1 MLTFT
6 QLTNQKLSGKGYRR
20 KNELEQQYKVLE
32 EEYVASIIED
42 TESEYKAS
50 NTAKAWKV
58 VNTITNRK
66 NMPSGKLK
74 GKSPEERKEQYFRNL
89 LGTPDK
95 NPPIENIPLTFKNNI
110 IIEDGVFISG
120 LRSSQIDQK

>member
-1 MLTFT
+1 MLE
-6 QLTNQKLSGKGYRR
+6 
-20 KNELEQQYKVLE
+20 NEFIASLIE
-32 EEYVASIIED
+32 ETD
-42 TESEYKAS
+42 SEFKAS
-50 NTAKAWKV
+50 NTAKAWKL

-74 GKSPEERKEQYFRNL
+74 GKSPKERKKQWLTHFRNL

>member
-6 QLTNQKLSGKGYRR
+6 QLTNQKLSGKDYRR
-20 KNELEQQYKVLE
+20 KNELEKQYKVLE
-32 EEYVASIIED
+32 EEYVASLIKD
-42 TESEYKAS
+42 TESEFKAS

-58 VNTITNRK
+58 SNRIT
-66 NMPSGKLK
+66 MPSGKLK
-74 GKSPEERKEQYFRNL
+74 GKSPEERKKQYLTHFRNL